1 MGLLSRK
8 EETKGGSTKGG
19 TTGATGATKSG
30 TSAPSGGRGGNRI
43 RLGYFDDFTTRTLVQ
58 SIDKSVR
65 MATMRRGSVEEV
77 REWAQLGEIDVALL
91 PTWDFLKVGRMNLVT
106 SAAISVFGPSN
117 TYLLCSKV
125 LPSEI
130 QRVLVDHESF
140 GGRSLSEFLLPAQTG
155 SRPQY
160 TRSPEPLKPGYD
172 FASDEHDAFLLVGE
186 NALLAPRAKFT
197 WTYDLGGGWSK
208 MTNAPFVMHVW
219 CCHRGVD
226 LRGVEK
232 ELLDSCRNS
241 QTHIPEIVQREKER
255 LGVGSGME
263 MVFQKLYKTDCG
275 PTEIAALRQYAQE
288 LAKAQL
294 TRSPQFMVYRPP
306 VGVGG
311 AAGVR

>member
-1 MGLLSRK
+1 
-8 EETKGGSTKGG
+8 
-19 TTGATGATKSG
+19 
-30 TSAPSGGRGGNRI
+30 
-43 RLGYFDDFTTRTLVQ
+43 
-58 SIDKSVR
+58 
-65 MATMRRGSVEEV
+65 
-77 REWAQLGEIDVALL
+77 VALL

-106 SAAISVFGPSN
+106 SAAVSVYGPSN

-140 GGRSLSEFLLPAQTG
+140 GGRSLSEFLLPPQTG
-155 SRPQY
+155 SRPEY
-160 TRSPEPLKPGYD
+160 TRSDVPLKYNYD
-172 FASDEHDAFLLVGE
+172 FEGDPHDAFLLVGE
-186 NALLAPRAKFT
+186 NALLAPRSIFT

-208 MTNAPFVMHVW
+208 LTNAPFVMHVW

-232 ELLDSCRNS
+232 EILDACRAS
-241 QTHIPEIVQREKER
+241 TSHIPEIVHKEKER
-255 LGVGSGME
+255 LGVATGLE
-263 MVFQKLYKTDCG
+263 MVYQKLYKTDCG

-294 TRSPQFMVYRPP
+294 TRGPQFMVYRPP

-311 AAGVR
+311 AVGVR